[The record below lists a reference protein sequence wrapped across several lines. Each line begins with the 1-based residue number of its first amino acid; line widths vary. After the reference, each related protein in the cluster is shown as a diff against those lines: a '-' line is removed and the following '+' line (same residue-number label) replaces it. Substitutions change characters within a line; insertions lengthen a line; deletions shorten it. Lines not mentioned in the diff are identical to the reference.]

1 MKEFIQLLLICV
13 AGSIL
18 MIGTYCYFLQKNIC
32 LSEYAA
38 FLITYILIMCIAANI
53 NTEEM
58 K

>member
-1 MKEFIQLLLICV
+1 MKEFIQLSLICI

-18 MIGTYCYFLQKNIC
+18 MMGTYYYFLQTIH

-38 FLITYILIMCIAANI
+38 FLIAYVVVMSIAANI
-53 NTEEM
+53 NITEE

>member
-1 MKEFIQLLLICV
+1 MKEFLQLTLICI

-18 MIGTYCYFLQKNIC
+18 MLGTYYFLQKNIC

-38 FLITYILIMCIAANI
+38 FLAIYGVVMAIAANI
-53 NTEEM
+53 DVKE

>member
-1 MKEFIQLLLICV
+1 MKEFLQLSLICI

-18 MIGTYCYFLQKNIC
+18 MIGTYSYFLQMIC

-38 FLITYILIMCIAANI
+38 FLIAYILIMSIAANI
-53 NTEEM
+53 NTEE

>member
-1 MKEFIQLLLICV
+1 MKEFLQLSLICI

-18 MIGTYCYFLQKNIC
+18 MTGTYYYFLQTIH

-38 FLITYILIMCIAANI
+38 FLIAYGIIMSIAANI
-53 NTEEM
+53 DVKE

>member
-1 MKEFIQLLLICV
+1 MKEFLQLSLICI

-18 MIGTYCYFLQKNIC
+18 MIGTYYFLQKNIY

-38 FLITYILIMCIAANI
+38 FLITYMIIMCIAANI
-53 NTEEM
+53 DVKE